1 MKYASRIIAFILCI
15 ILTADVLSACADS
28 SGTQSKDTATDAS
41 GTPQETTKE
50 TTKESVRI
58 PDTSDSTVITL
69 SGESAA
75 VSGGGAEAGNGTVT
89 ITDGGTYLI
98 TGELSDGRILV
109 NAPEKEV
116 TIVLENTGIRCTYGS
131 PIYIY
136 QSRLTTLC
144 LTEGTTNTLT
154 DGSEYTF
161 SDSFS
166 SSVDEEPNAC
176 LYSKSDLV
184 IAGSGRLI
192 VNANYNNGIT

>member
-28 SGTQSKDTATDAS
+28 SGTQSKNTTADAS
-41 GTPQETTKE
+41 DTPQETAE
-50 TTKESVRI
+50 ESARI

-75 VSGGGAEAGNGTVT
+75 VSGSGAEAGNGTVT
-89 ITDGGTYLI
+89 ITDGVTYLI

-116 TIVLENTGIRCTYGS
+116 TIVLENAGIRCTYGS

-136 QSRLTTLC
+136 QSRLKTLC
-144 LTEGTTNTLT
+144 LTEGTTKTLK
-154 DGSEYTF
+154 DGSEYKFRNRYT
-161 SDSFS
+161 STMN
-166 SSVDEEPNAC
+166 EET
-176 LYSKSDLV
+176 KK
-184 IAGSGRLI
+184 
-192 VNANYNNGIT
+192 

>member
-1 MKYASRIIAFILCI
+1 MI
-15 ILTADVLSACADS
+15 S
-28 SGTQSKDTATDAS
+28 SGSAKRSIYFSTSA
-41 GTPQETTKE
+41 
-50 TTKESVRI
+50 SVRLRKSSPVSPQTKNGPAMMELPSPILRLPCI
-58 PDTSDSTVITL
+58 PS
-69 SGESAA
+69 
-75 VSGGGAEAGNGTVT
+75 GAEAGNGTVT

>member
-28 SGTQSKDTATDAS
+28 SGTQSKNTTADAS
-41 GTPQETTKE
+41 DTPQETAE
-50 TTKESVRI
+50 ESARI

-75 VSGGGAEAGNGTVT
+75 VSGSGAEAGNGTVT

-116 TIVLENTGIRCTYGS
+116 TIVLENAGIRCTYGS

-144 LTEGTTNTLT
+144 LAEGTTNTLT

>member
-1 MKYASRIIAFILCI
+1 MILRGFVFVLEDIGVNHNHLSGVVLVVIIRQAVGRIEQAKGLPGI
-15 ILTADVLSACADS
+15 
-28 SGTQSKDTATDAS
+28 
-41 GTPQETTKE
+41 PQETAE
-50 TTKESVRI
+50 ESARI

-75 VSGGGAEAGNGTVT
+75 VSGSGAEAGNGTVT